1 MKNGWRAGGGG
12 VIGGGGGVGTEGPV
26 IRIMNPEMSGIRE
39 TSSG

>member
-12 VIGGGGGVGTEGPV
+12 VMKGRVVGTEGPV
-26 IRIMNPEMSGIRE
+26 IRIMNPELSGIWE

>member
-12 VIGGGGGVGTEGPV
+12 VMKGRVVGTEGPV
-26 IRIMNPEMSGIRE
+26 IKIMKPGLSGIWE